1 MTDERYRVEQE
12 LFECRCCGYFYITDL
27 DPSPTFVF
35 DSTRAGEEF
44 SQRLRAEEMAKE
56 FRSGA
61 IQLVKR
67 K

>member
-44 SQRLRAEEMAKE
+44 SQSLRADGWMMAIW
-56 FRSGA
+56 RSENK
-61 IQLVKR
+61 VKIR
-67 K
+67 